1 MHPARQV
8 AIFGVGDQ
16 VSYSDNFCDAMD
28 ELAECF
34 EKAGAKLIG
43 FTSTEGYEHTDS
55 KALRGDKFCGL
66 ACDEDNQ
73 SDLSE
78 QRVKNWIN
86 QLKSEGM
93 AF

>member
-1 MHPARQV
+1 
-8 AIFGVGDQ
+8 
-16 VSYSDNFCDAMD
+16 MD

-43 FTSTEGYEHTDS
+43 FTSTDGFEHSDS
-55 KALRGDKFCGL
+55 KALRDGKFCGL

-78 QRVKNWIN
+78 QRVKAWIA
-86 QLKSEGM
+86 QLKAEGM